1 MIVLPPFQKSV
12 VIGVL
17 LSDGHLASTKPHE
30 NPRLEFKQSLQ
41 SSAYVLFVFSFLSS
55 YCNVYPYLVK
65 NVRKDKVHF
74 ALFFYTRGLPCFK
87 ELRSIFYINRVKIV
101 PEDIYNLLTPVAL
114 AHFIMGDGVA
124 KQHGLILCTDS
135 YNIVDIVRLIN
146 VLIIRYNLD
155 CTIRSHTSNQSRIY
169 IRERSMPILR
179 ELVKNHMVKSMLYK
193 VGL

>member
-55 YCNVYPYLVK
+55 YCNVYLYL
-65 NVRKDKVHF
+65 
-74 ALFFYTRGLPCFK
+74 
-87 ELRSIFYINRVKIV
+87 
-101 PEDIYNLLTPVAL
+101 VAL

>member
-1 MIVLPPFQKSV
+1 
-12 VIGVL
+12 
-17 LSDGHLASTKPHE
+17 
-30 NPRLEFKQSLQ
+30 
-41 SSAYVLFVFSFLSS
+41 
-55 YCNVYPYLVK
+55 
-65 NVRKDKVHF
+65 
-74 ALFFYTRGLPCFK
+74 
-87 ELRSIFYINRVKIV
+87 
-101 PEDIYNLLTPVAL
+101 
-114 AHFIMGDGVA
+114 MGDGVA